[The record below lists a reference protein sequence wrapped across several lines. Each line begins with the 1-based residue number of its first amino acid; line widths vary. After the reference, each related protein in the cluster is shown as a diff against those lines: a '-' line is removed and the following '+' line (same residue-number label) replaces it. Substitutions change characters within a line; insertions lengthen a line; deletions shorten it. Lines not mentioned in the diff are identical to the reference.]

1 MHQLFWRFFLVFWAT
16 LLMAVILVRLT
27 FTWDNTPR
35 FLPSENMLPA
45 GAVFFA
51 TPSIPATP
59 LIAAHNINPS
69 DLSKSIDISRLPAP
83 PFWRHPLLHLS
94 VLLAAS
100 ILFSWVLARNIAAP
114 VRQLKQALAGLAA
127 NNWRTQLGPELIT
140 RRDEFGSLSRNFNQ
154 MAGQAAEA
162 IASQRRLLHDVSHE
176 LRSPLARMQILTG
189 LAAQSPSYTAMA
201 MEKIEQEATKLDE
214 LVTEILTF
222 SRLESGAVCAEHIDI
237 NLAELVASV
246 CDDARLEAD
255 SSNKSLWLHLENVPL
270 IKGDPSLL
278 YSAIE
283 NVIRNAVKYT
293 PPYSEVSVCLRQ
305 HQHQL
310 SLQVRDQGPGVPP
323 QYLSK
328 LFTPFFR
335 AQSSHNGIG
344 LGLSIAKRAA
354 EACNGSIAVA
364 NIMTNNE
371 ITGFSVVI
379 SLPLNSSVTQVQ

>member
-1 MHQLFWRFFLVFWAT
+1 M
-16 LLMAVILVRLT
+16 
-27 FTWDNTPR
+27 
-35 FLPSENMLPA
+35 
-45 GAVFFA
+45 
-51 TPSIPATP
+51 
-59 LIAAHNINPS
+59 
-69 DLSKSIDISRLPAP
+69 
-83 PFWRHPLLHLS
+83 LHLS

-100 ILFSWVLARNIAAP
+100 ILFSWVLARHIVAP

-127 NNWRTQLGPELIT
+127 DNWRTQLGSGLTT
-140 RRDEFGSLSRNFNQ
+140 RQDEFGSLSRNFNQ

-162 IASQRRLLHDVSHE
+162 IASQRRLLNDVSHE

-189 LAAQSPSYTAMA
+189 LAAQSPSYSGMA
-201 MEKIEQEATKLDE
+201 MEKIEQEASKLDA

-222 SRLESGAVCAEHIDI
+222 SRLESGAVSAEHIDI

-293 PPYSEVSVCLRQ
+293 PPYSEVSVYLRQ
-305 HQHQL
+305 HQQQL
-310 SLQVRDQGPGVPP
+310 SLQVLDQGPGVAP
-323 QYLSK
+323 QHLSK

-344 LGLSIAKRAA
+344 LGLSIAKRAT

-371 ITGFSVVI
+371 IIGFSVEI
-379 SLPLNSSVTQVQ
+379 CLPINSYSVQAE

>member
-1 MHQLFWRFFLVFWAT
+1 MNNLFWRFFLVFWAT

-27 FTWDNTPR
+27 FSRDDTPHW
-35 FLPSENMLPA
+35 LPPEKMLAA
-45 GAVFFA
+45 GAGFFSQPA
-51 TPSIPATP
+51 IPAQ
-59 LIAAHNINPS
+59 HINTM
-69 DLSKSIDISRLPAP
+69 DISAATVVPTRPVP
-83 PFWRHPLLHLS
+83 PFWRRPLLHLA

-114 VRQLKQALAGLAA
+114 VRQLKLALAGLAA

-189 LAAQSPSYTAMA
+189 LATQSPSYAAMA
-201 MEKIEQEATKLDE
+201 MEKIEQEASKLDA

-237 NLAELVASV
+237 NLTELVASV
-246 CDDARLEAD
+246 CDDAQLEAG

-305 HQHQL
+305 HQQQL
-310 SLQVRDQGPGVPP
+310 SLHVRDQGPGVAP
-323 QYLSK
+323 QYLTK

-335 AQSSHNGIG
+335 AQSNHNGIG
-344 LGLSIAKRAA
+344 LGLSIAKRAT
-354 EACNGSIAVA
+354 EACNGNIDVA

-371 ITGFSVVI
+371 ISGFSVVI
-379 SLPLNSSVTQVQ
+379 TLPLSSSAVQAE